1 MSSRQVALFA
11 ISNKRNLG
19 ELNIR
24 GDDDPAGSYFPADA
38 EPTVV
43 TEYNRRATSAPSHGS
58 SQASVPPQAT
68 AQSDE
73 KDCPYCGER
82 IKAVAIKCRF
92 CQSNLQ

>member
-1 MSSRQVALFA
+1 MSSRQIALFA
-11 ISNKRNLG
+11 ISNKRNLS

-24 GDDDPAGSYFPADA
+24 GDDDPVGSYFPADA

-43 TEYNRRATSAPSHGS
+43 TEYNRRATSSPSQTA
-58 SQASVPPQAT
+58 SQPSAQPKAST
-68 AQSDE
+68 QSDE